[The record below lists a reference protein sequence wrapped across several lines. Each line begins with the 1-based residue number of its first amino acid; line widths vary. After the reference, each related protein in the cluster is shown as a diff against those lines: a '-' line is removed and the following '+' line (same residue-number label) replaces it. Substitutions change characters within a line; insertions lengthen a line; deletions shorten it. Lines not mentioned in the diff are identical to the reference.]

1 MWGNNLRGLFSIK
14 GGEIMKNPI
23 KEIKKKNNWSIQQFA
38 SAADISFTTAYKCLN
53 GITQKINGNILEAI
67 KVLGY
72 DPEEIKKEYQ
82 KFRQAKQQEL
92 LQEVK

>member
-23 KEIKKKNNWSIQQFA
+23 KEIKQKNNWSIQQFA
-38 SAADISFTTAYKCLN
+38 SAADISFTTAYNCLN
-53 GITQKINGNILEAI
+53 GTTQKINGNILEAI

-92 LQEVK
+92 IQTAK